1 MVEVGCL
8 AYLKKNGRTP
18 NNIRNFDISTEL
30 ILAFVFVGL
39 TIIGVPLFVSVGLT
53 TALALLFIDI
63 PFTLLAQTGY
73 GSLTPFPLLTIP
85 LFVLA
90 GRLMEVGGMAHRMI
104 SIATNL
110 VGAYRGS
117 MGLVTVFACM
127 LFAALSGSGPATTAA
142 IGSVTVPAMKRE
154 NYDVP
159 FAAAI
164 TASAGALGSLI
175 PPSNLLII
183 YGLVSETSI
192 PRLFLAGL
200 IPGIMVTILLMITT
214 YIIARRRH
222 YGGDGKPFSFRPFLQ
237 ATWAGKWS
245 IAAPV
250 LILGGIYGGVFTPTE
265 AAGVAVFYA
274 LFVGLFIYRE
284 LTIKK
289 IIAALRFTALLT
301 GILILLTPTLA
312 FGQLTAFYDV
322 PTSVQEGIMSVT
334 TNAVLVLL
342 LIGAF
347 YIFIGTFMES
357 LAQIVLFTAVFLP
370 LVTSLGV
377 DPVMF
382 GIFTVITCEIG
393 FLTPPLGANLT
404 VAARISG
411 ISIER
416 ISVAVLPFILAYII
430 GMIILVFS
438 PDIATFLPNWLY
450 GEAK

>member
-1 MVEVGCL
+1 MSPLLML
-8 AYLKKNGRTP
+8 AV
-18 NNIRNFDISTEL
+18 S
-30 ILAFVFVGL
+30 FVVL
-39 TIIGVPLFVSVGLT
+39 TLIGVPLYVSVGLT
-53 TALALLFIDI
+53 TALALFLIDI
-63 PFTLLAQTGY
+63 PYTLLAQTGY

-85 LFVLA
+85 MFVLA
-90 GRLMEVGGMAHRMI
+90 GRLMEVGGMASRMI

-142 IGSVTVPAMKRE
+142 IGSVTVPAMRRDG
-154 NYDVP
+154 YDVP

-192 PRLFLAGL
+192 PRLFLAGVL
-200 IPGIMVTILLMITT
+200 PGFLVTLLLMITT
-214 YIIARRRH
+214 YVIARRRG
-222 YGGDGKPFSFRPFLQ
+222 YGGGGDPFSWSPFLR
-237 ATWAGKWS
+237 AAWEGKWS
-245 IAAPV
+245 IGAPV
-250 LILGGIYGGVFTPTE
+250 LILGGIYGGAFTPTE
-265 AAGVAVFYA
+265 AAGVAVFYS
-274 LFVGLFIYRE
+274 LFVGAFIYRE
-284 LTIKK
+284 LTIAK
-289 IIAALRFTALLT
+289 ILEALRFTALLT
-301 GILILLTPTLA
+301 GILIILTPTLA
-312 FGQLTAFYDV
+312 FGQLTAFFDV
-322 PTSVQEGIMSVT
+322 PSAVQEGITSIT
-334 TNAVLVLL
+334 ENPFLVLL

-377 DPVMF
+377 DPVFF

-411 ISIER
+411 ISMER
-416 ISVAVLPFILAYII
+416 ISVAVLPFIAAYIV
-430 GMIILVFS
+430 GLLILIAF
-438 PDIATFLPNWLY
+438 PDIALTLPNWLY
-450 GEAK
+450 GAAK

>member
-1 MVEVGCL
+1 MSPL
-8 AYLKKNGRTP
+8 
-18 NNIRNFDISTEL
+18 L
-30 ILAFVFVGL
+30 ILAITFIVCTL
-39 TIIGVPLFVSVGLT
+39 IGTPLFVAVGLT
-53 TALALLFIDI
+53 TVLALFLIEI
-63 PFTLLAQTGY
+63 PYTLMAQTGY

-90 GRLMEVGGMAHRMI
+90 GRLMEVGGMANRMI
-104 SIATNL
+104 AIATNL

-154 NYDVP
+154 GYDVP

-175 PPSNLLII
+175 PPSNLMII

-192 PRLFLAGL
+192 PRLFLAG
-200 IPGIMVTILLMITT
+200 IVPGLMVTILLMITT
-214 YIIARRRH
+214 YVIARSRN
-222 YGGDGKPFSFRPFLQ
+222 YGGTGAPFSWQPFLK
-237 ATWAGKWS
+237 ATWDGKWS
-245 IAAPV
+245 IGAPI
-250 LILGGIYGGVFTPTE
+250 LILGGIYGGAFTPTE
-265 AAGVAVFYA
+265 AAGVAVFYS
-274 LFVGLFIYRE
+274 LGVGVFIYKE

-289 IIAALRFTALLT
+289 FIDALRFTALLT

-322 PTSVQEGIMSVT
+322 PAAVEKGIT
-334 TNAVLVLL
+334 AITDNPIIVLL
-342 LIGAF
+342 PIGVF

-370 LVTSLGV
+370 LVTSLGI
-377 DPVMF
+377 DPVLF

-404 VAARISG
+404 VAARISN

-416 ISVAVLPFILAYII
+416 ISVAVFPFIGAYII
-430 GMIILVFS
+430 GMLILALFPEV
-438 PDIATFLPNWLY
+438 TLFLPNWFY
-450 GEAK
+450 GLAK

>member
-1 MVEVGCL
+1 MSPL
-8 AYLKKNGRTP
+8 A
-18 NNIRNFDISTEL
+18 
-30 ILAFVFVGL
+30 ILAIAFVVL
-39 TIIGVPLFVSVGLT
+39 TIMGVPLFVAVGLT
-53 TALALLFIDI
+53 TAIALFIIDI
-63 PFTLLAQTGY
+63 PYTLLAQTGY

-90 GRLMEVGGMAHRMI
+90 GRLMEVGGMANRMI
-104 SIATNL
+104 AIATNL

-154 NYDVP
+154 GYDVP

-200 IPGIMVTILLMITT
+200 LPGLMVTILLMITT
-214 YIIARRRH
+214 YIIARRRG
-222 YGGDGKPFSFRPFLQ
+222 YGGTGQRFSWAPFGHAL
-237 ATWAGKWS
+237 WDGKWS
-245 IAAPV
+245 IGAPF

-274 LFVGLFIYRE
+274 LFVGAFVYRE
-284 LTIKK
+284 LTLQKLID
-289 IIAALRFTALLT
+289 ALRFTALLT

-322 PTSVQEGIMSVT
+322 PSAVQNGIT
-334 TNAVLVLL
+334 AITENKYLVLL
-342 LIGAF
+342 LIGVF

-370 LVTSLGV
+370 LAISLGI

-430 GMIILVFS
+430 GLLILIFFPQISVF
-438 PDIATFLPNWLY
+438 IPNWKY
-450 GEAK
+450 GPAL

>member
-1 MVEVGCL
+1 M
-8 AYLKKNGRTP
+8 N
-18 NNIRNFDISTEL
+18 EL
-30 ILAFVFVGL
+30 LLLSLAFVFL
-39 TIIGVPLFVSVGLT
+39 TLIGVPLFASVGLT
-53 TALALLFIDI
+53 TALALFLIDI

-73 GSLTPFPLLTIP
+73 NSLTPFPLLTIP

-90 GRLMEVGGMAHRMI
+90 GRLMETGGMANRMI
-104 SIATNL
+104 GIATKL

-127 LFAALSGSGPATTAA
+127 LFGALSGSGPATTAA
-142 IGSVTVPAMKRE
+142 IGSATVPAMKKDG
-154 NYDVP
+154 YDVP

-175 PPSNLLII
+175 PPSNLMII

-192 PRLFLAGL
+192 PRLFLAGI
-200 IPGIMVTILLMITT
+200 IPGFLVTTLLMMTT
-214 YIIARRRH
+214 YLIARRRG
-222 YGGDGKPFSFRPFLQ
+222 YGGGGDPFTWGPFLN
-237 ATWAGKWS
+237 AAWEGKWS
-245 IAAPV
+245 IGAPV

-284 LTIKK
+284 LTLRKVLE
-289 IIAALRFTALLT
+289 ALRFTALLT

-322 PTSVQEGIMSVT
+322 PAAVQSGITAITTSPF
-334 TNAVLVLL
+334 LVLL
-342 LIGAF
+342 LIGVF

-370 LVTSLGV
+370 LVTSLGI
-377 DPVMF
+377 DPVLF

-404 VAARISG
+404 IASRISK
-411 ISIER
+411 ISLER
-416 ISVAVLPFILAYII
+416 ISVAVLPFIGAYIV
-430 GMIILVFS
+430 GMIILITF
-438 PDIATFLPNWLY
+438 PDLVLFLPNWVY
-450 GEAK
+450 GPASVR

>member
-1 MVEVGCL
+1 MSPL
-8 AYLKKNGRTP
+8 A
-18 NNIRNFDISTEL
+18 IIA
-30 ILAFVFVGL
+30 ICFVVL
-39 TIIGVPLFVSVGLT
+39 TIMGIPLFVAVGLT
-53 TALALLFIDI
+53 TALAIYIIDI
-63 PFTLLAQTGY
+63 PYTLLAQTGY

-90 GRLMEVGGMAHRMI
+90 GRLMEVGGMAKRMI
-104 SIATNL
+104 GIATNL

-154 NYDVP
+154 GYDVP
-159 FAAAI
+159 FAASI

-200 IPGIMVTILLMITT
+200 LPGFMVTGLLMITT
-214 YIIARRRH
+214 YIIARRRG
-222 YGGDGKPFSFRPFLQ
+222 YGGNGDPFSWGPFLK
-237 ATWAGKWS
+237 AAWDGKWS
-245 IAAPV
+245 IGAPV
-250 LILGGIYGGVFTPTE
+250 IILGGIYGGAFTPTE
-265 AAGVAVFYA
+265 AAGVAVFYS
-274 LFVGLFIYRE
+274 LFVGVFIYRE
-284 LTIKK
+284 LTLKK
-289 IIAALRFTALLT
+289 IINALRFTALLT

-322 PTSVQEGIMSVT
+322 PSAVQEGITALT
-334 TNAVLVLL
+334 TNKYLVLL
-342 LIGAF
+342 LIGIF

-370 LVTSLGV
+370 LALSLGV

-416 ISVAVLPFILAYII
+416 ISVAVLPFIVAYIV
-430 GMIILVFS
+430 GMLILIAF
-438 PDIATFLPNWLY
+438 PDIATILPNWLY
-450 GEAK
+450 GPAL

>member
-1 MVEVGCL
+1 MSPL
-8 AYLKKNGRTP
+8 
-18 NNIRNFDISTEL
+18 L
-30 ILAFVFVGL
+30 ILAITFIVCTL
-39 TIIGVPLFVSVGLT
+39 IGTPLFVAVGLT
-53 TALALLFIDI
+53 TVLALFLIEI
-63 PFTLLAQTGY
+63 PYTLMAQTGY

-90 GRLMEVGGMAHRMI
+90 GRLMEVGGMANRMI
-104 SIATNL
+104 AIATNL

-154 NYDVP
+154 GYDVP

-175 PPSNLLII
+175 PPSNLMII

-192 PRLFLAGL
+192 PRLFLAG
-200 IPGIMVTILLMITT
+200 IVPGLMVTILLMITT
-214 YIIARRRH
+214 YVIARSRN
-222 YGGDGKPFSFRPFLQ
+222 YGGTGAPFSWQPFLK
-237 ATWAGKWS
+237 ATWDGKWS
-245 IAAPV
+245 IGAPI
-250 LILGGIYGGVFTPTE
+250 LILGGIYGGAFTPTE
-265 AAGVAVFYA
+265 AAGVAVFYS
-274 LFVGLFIYRE
+274 LGVGVFIYKE

-289 IIAALRFTALLT
+289 FIDALRFTALLT

-322 PTSVQEGIMSVT
+322 PAAVEKGIT
-334 TNAVLVLL
+334 AITDNPIIVLL
-342 LIGAF
+342 LIGVF

-370 LVTSLGV
+370 LVTSLGI
-377 DPVMF
+377 DPVLF

-404 VAARISG
+404 VAARISN

-416 ISVAVLPFILAYII
+416 ISVAVFPFIGAYII
-430 GMIILVFS
+430 GMLILALFPEV
-438 PDIATFLPNWLY
+438 TLFLPNWFY
-450 GEAK
+450 GLAK

>member
-1 MVEVGCL
+1 M
-8 AYLKKNGRTP
+8 N
-18 NNIRNFDISTEL
+18 EL
-30 ILAFVFVGL
+30 MILAIVFVVL
-39 TIIGVPLFVSVGLT
+39 TVMGVPLFASVGLT
-53 TALALLFIDI
+53 TALALFMIDI
-63 PFTLLAQTGY
+63 PYTLMAQTGY
-73 GSLTPFPLLTIP
+73 ASLTPFPLLTIP

-90 GRLMEVGGMAHRMI
+90 GRLMEVGGMATRMI
-104 SIATNL
+104 AIATNL

-142 IGSVTVPAMKRE
+142 IGSVTVPAMRRE
-154 NYDVP
+154 GYDVP

-175 PPSNLLII
+175 PPSNLMII

-200 IPGIMVTILLMITT
+200 LPGLMVTVLLMITT
-214 YIIARRRH
+214 YIIARRRN
-222 YGGDGKPFSFRPFLQ
+222 YGGGGDPFTWGPFLR
-237 ATWAGKWS
+237 AAWDGKWS
-245 IAAPV
+245 IGAPV
-250 LILGGIYGGVFTPTE
+250 LILGGIYGGAFTPTE

-274 LFVGLFIYRE
+274 LFVGLFVYRE
-284 LTIKK
+284 LTFSK
-289 IIAALRFTALLT
+289 IIEALRFTALLT

-322 PTSVQEGIMSVT
+322 PAAVQDGITSIT
-334 TNAVLVLL
+334 TNPFLVLL
-342 LIGAF
+342 LIGVF

-377 DPVMF
+377 DPVLF
-382 GIFTVITCEIG
+382 GVFTVITCEIG

-430 GMIILVFS
+430 GMIILIVF
-438 PDIATFLPNWLY
+438 PDLTLFVPDYFY
-450 GEAK
+450 GVAK

>member
-1 MVEVGCL
+1 MSPL
-8 AYLKKNGRTP
+8 A
-18 NNIRNFDISTEL
+18 
-30 ILAFVFVGL
+30 ILAIVFVVFTVMG
-39 TIIGVPLFVSVGLT
+39 IPLFVAVGLT
-53 TALALLFIDI
+53 TAIALYLIDI
-63 PFTLLAQTGY
+63 PYTLLAQTGY

-90 GRLMEVGGMAHRMI
+90 GRLMEVGGMANRMI
-104 SIATNL
+104 AIATNL

-154 NYDVP
+154 GYDVP

-192 PRLFLAGL
+192 PRLFLAGV
-200 IPGIMVTILLMITT
+200 IPGFLVTVLLMITT
-214 YIIARRRH
+214 YIISRKRG
-222 YGGDGKPFSFRPFLQ
+222 YGGNGAAFSWGPFLR
-237 ATWAGKWS
+237 AAWDGKWS
-245 IAAPV
+245 IGAPV
-250 LILGGIYGGVFTPTE
+250 LILGGIYGGAFTPTE
-265 AAGVAVFYA
+265 AAGVAVFYS

-284 LTIKK
+284 LTVKK
-289 IIAALRFTALLT
+289 VIDALRFTALLT

-322 PTSVQEGIMSVT
+322 PSAVQDGITSITE
-334 TNAVLVLL
+334 NKVLVLM
-342 LIGAF
+342 LIGVF

-370 LVTSLGV
+370 LAMSLGV

-416 ISVAVLPFILAYII
+416 ISVAVLPFIVAYIV
-430 GMIILVFS
+430 GLLILITF

-450 GEAK
+450 GPAR

>member
-1 MVEVGCL
+1 L
-8 AYLKKNGRTP
+8 SPL
-18 NNIRNFDISTEL
+18 L
-30 ILAFVFVGL
+30 ILAIAFVVL
-39 TIIGVPLFVSVGLT
+39 TIIGTPLFVAVGLT
-53 TALALLFIDI
+53 TVLAIFLIDL
-63 PFTLLAQTGY
+63 PYTLMAQTGY
-73 GSLTPFPLLTIP
+73 SSLTPFPLLTIP

-90 GRLMEVGGMAHRMI
+90 GRLMEVGGMATRMI
-104 SIATNL
+104 AIATNL

-142 IGSVTVPAMKRE
+142 IGSVTVPAMRRE
-154 NYDVP
+154 GYDVP

-175 PPSNLLII
+175 PPSNLMII

-200 IPGIMVTILLMITT
+200 IPGFMVTVLLMITT
-214 YIIARRRH
+214 YVIARRRG
-222 YGGDGKPFSFRPFLQ
+222 YGGGGDPFTWGPFLQ
-237 ATWAGKWS
+237 AAWDGKWS
-245 IAAPV
+245 IGAPV
-250 LILGGIYGGVFTPTE
+250 LILGGIYGGAFTPTE

-274 LFVGLFIYRE
+274 LFVGVFVYRE
-284 LTIKK
+284 LTVKK
-289 IIAALRFTALLT
+289 IIEALRFTALLT

-322 PTSVQEGIMSVT
+322 PAAVQEGITSIT
-334 TNAVLVLL
+334 SNPILVLL
-342 LIGAF
+342 LIGVF

-370 LVTSLGV
+370 LVTSLGI
-377 DPVMF
+377 DPVLF
-382 GIFTVITCEIG
+382 GVFTVITCEIG

-404 VAARISG
+404 VAARISSV
-411 ISIER
+411 SIER

-430 GMIILVFS
+430 GMVILILV
-438 PDIATFLPNWLY
+438 PDLTLFLPNWVY
-450 GEAK
+450 GVAK

>member
-1 MVEVGCL
+1 MSPL
-8 AYLKKNGRTP
+8 AT
-18 NNIRNFDISTEL
+18 
-30 ILAFVFVGL
+30 LAIVFVVL
-39 TIIGVPLFVSVGLT
+39 TIMGIPLFVAVGLT
-53 TALALLFIDI
+53 TALALYLIDI
-63 PFTLLAQTGY
+63 PYTLMAQTGY

-90 GRLMEVGGMAHRMI
+90 GRLMEVGGMANRMI
-104 SIATNL
+104 AIATNL

-142 IGSVTVPAMKRE
+142 IGSVTVPAMKRDG
-154 NYDVP
+154 YDVP

-175 PPSNLLII
+175 PPSNLMII

-200 IPGIMVTILLMITT
+200 IPGLMVTILLMITT
-214 YIIARRRH
+214 YIIARRRG
-222 YGGDGKPFSFRPFLQ
+222 YGGDGDRFSWAPFLN
-237 ATWAGKWS
+237 AAWAGKWA
-245 IAAPV
+245 IGAPV
-250 LILGGIYGGVFTPTE
+250 LILGGIYGGAFTPTE

-284 LTIKK
+284 LTVRK
-289 IIAALRFTALLT
+289 IIDALRFTALLT

-322 PTSVQEGIMSVT
+322 PTAVQEGITSIT
-334 TNAVLVLL
+334 QNAFLVML
-342 LIGAF
+342 LIGIF

-416 ISVAVLPFILAYII
+416 ISVAVLPFILAYVI
-430 GMIILVFS
+430 GMLILIFF
-438 PDIATFLPNWLY
+438 PDLTLFLPNWFY

>member
-1 MVEVGCL
+1 MSPLV
-8 AYLKKNGRTP
+8 
-18 NNIRNFDISTEL
+18 
-30 ILAFVFVGL
+30 ILAIAFVVL
-39 TIIGVPLFVSVGLT
+39 TVMGVPLFVAVGLT
-53 TALALLFIDI
+53 TAIALFIIDI
-63 PFTLLAQTGY
+63 PYTLLAQTGY

-90 GRLMEVGGMAHRMI
+90 GRLMEVGGMASRMI
-104 SIATNL
+104 AIATNL

-154 NYDVP
+154 GYDVP

-192 PRLFLAGL
+192 PRLFLAGIL
-200 IPGIMVTILLMITT
+200 PGLMVTILLMITT
-214 YIIARRRH
+214 YIVARRRG
-222 YGGDGKPFSFRPFLQ
+222 YGGDGQRFSWRPFGR
-237 ATWAGKWS
+237 AAWDGKWS
-245 IAAPV
+245 IGAPF
-250 LILGGIYGGVFTPTE
+250 LILGGIYGGIFTPTE

-289 IIAALRFTALLT
+289 IIEALRFTALLT

-322 PTSVQEGIMSVT
+322 PSAVQNGITSITE
-334 TNAVLVLL
+334 NKYLVLL
-342 LIGAF
+342 LIGVF

-370 LVTSLGV
+370 LALSLGI

-430 GMIILVFS
+430 GLLILILFPQISVF
-438 PDIATFLPNWLY
+438 IPNWKY
-450 GEAK
+450 GPAL

>member
-1 MVEVGCL
+1 MNELLLL
-8 AYLKKNGRTP
+8 A
-18 NNIRNFDISTEL
+18 I
-30 ILAFVFVGL
+30 AFVVL
-39 TIIGVPLFVSVGLT
+39 TMMGVPLFVSVGLT
-53 TALALLFIDI
+53 TALALFLIDI
-63 PFTLLAQTGY
+63 PYTLMAQTGY

-90 GRLMEVGGMAHRMI
+90 GRLMEVGGMSSRMI
-104 SIATNL
+104 AIATNL

-142 IGSVTVPAMKRE
+142 IGSVTVPAMRRE
-154 NYDVP
+154 GYDVP

-200 IPGIMVTILLMITT
+200 IPGVLVTILLMITT
-214 YIIARRRH
+214 YIIARRRG
-222 YGGDGKPFSFRPFLQ
+222 YGGGGDPFTWGPFLQ
-237 ATWAGKWS
+237 AAWDGKWS
-245 IAAPV
+245 IGAPV
-250 LILGGIYGGVFTPTE
+250 LILGGIYGGAFTPTE

-274 LFVGLFIYRE
+274 LFVGLFVYRE
-284 LTIKK
+284 LTVKK
-289 IIAALRFTALLT
+289 VVEALRFTALLT

-322 PTSVQEGIMSVT
+322 PTAVQQGITSIT
-334 TNAVLVLL
+334 ENKFLVLL
-342 LIGAF
+342 LIGIF

-382 GIFTVITCEIG
+382 GILTVITCEIG

-430 GMIILVFS
+430 GMIVLILFPELSVTL
-438 PDIATFLPNWLY
+438 PDWLY

>member
-1 MVEVGCL
+1 MSPL
-8 AYLKKNGRTP
+8 A
-18 NNIRNFDISTEL
+18 
-30 ILAFVFVGL
+30 ILAIAFVVL
-39 TIIGVPLFVSVGLT
+39 TIMGVPLFVAVGLT
-53 TALALLFIDI
+53 TAIALFIIDI
-63 PFTLLAQTGY
+63 PYTLLAQTGY

-90 GRLMEVGGMAHRMI
+90 GRLMEVGGMANRMI
-104 SIATNL
+104 AIATNL

-154 NYDVP
+154 GYDVP

-200 IPGIMVTILLMITT
+200 LPGLMVTILLMITT
-214 YIIARRRH
+214 YIIARRRG
-222 YGGDGKPFSFRPFLQ
+222 YGGTGQRFSWAPFGR
-237 ATWAGKWS
+237 AAWDGKWS
-245 IAAPV
+245 IGAPF

-274 LFVGLFIYRE
+274 LFVGAFIYRE
-284 LTIKK
+284 LTLQKLID
-289 IIAALRFTALLT
+289 ALRFTALLT

-322 PTSVQEGIMSVT
+322 PSAVQNGIT
-334 TNAVLVLL
+334 AITENKYLVLL

-370 LVTSLGV
+370 LALSLGI

-430 GMIILVFS
+430 GLLILILFPQISV
-438 PDIATFLPNWLY
+438 FLPNLQY
-450 GEAK
+450 GPAL

>member
-1 MVEVGCL
+1 MNSL
-8 AYLKKNGRTP
+8 T
-18 NNIRNFDISTEL
+18 
-30 ILAFVFVGL
+30 ILGLVFVVL
-39 TIIGVPLFVSVGLT
+39 TLIGIPLFVAVGLT
-53 TALALLFIDI
+53 TALALFLIDI
-63 PFTLLAQTGY
+63 PYTLIAQTGY
-73 GSLTPFPLLTIP
+73 ASLTPFPLLTIP

-90 GRLMEVGGMAHRMI
+90 GRLMEVGGMARHML
-104 SIATNL
+104 SIATSL

-142 IGSVTVPAMKRE
+142 IGSVTVPAMRRDG
-154 NYDVP
+154 YDVP
-159 FAAAI
+159 FAAAV

-175 PPSNLLII
+175 PPSNLMII

-200 IPGIMVTILLMITT
+200 IPGAMVTVLLMIAT
-214 YIIARRRH
+214 YLISRH
-222 YGGDGKPFSFRPFLQ
+222 RNYGGDGVAFSWKPFLSALWQ
-237 ATWAGKWS
+237 GKWS
-245 IAAPV
+245 IGAPV
-250 LILGGIYGGVFTPTE
+250 LILGGIYGGIFTPTE

-274 LFVGLFIYRE
+274 LFVGFFVYKE
-284 LTIKK
+284 LNIKNLYES
-289 IIAALRFTALLT
+289 LRFTALLT
-301 GILILLTPTLA
+301 GILIIITPTLA

-322 PTSVQEGIMSVT
+322 PTAVQQSIT
-334 TNAVLVLL
+334 AITDNPVLVMI
-342 LIGAF
+342 LIGVF

-370 LVTSLGV
+370 LAKTLGV

-411 ISIER
+411 VSIER
-416 ISVAVLPFILAYII
+416 VSVAVLPFILVYII
-430 GMIILVFS
+430 GMLILILF
-438 PDIATFLPNWLY
+438 PDITLFLPNLVY

>member
-1 MVEVGCL
+1 MSPL
-8 AYLKKNGRTP
+8 
-18 NNIRNFDISTEL
+18 L
-30 ILAFVFVGL
+30 ILVIVFVLL
-39 TIIGVPLFVSVGLT
+39 TLIGTPLFVSVGLT
-53 TALALLFIDI
+53 TALALYIIEI
-63 PFTLLAQTGY
+63 PYTLLAQTGY

-90 GRLMEVGGMAHRMI
+90 GRLMEVGGMAQRMI
-104 SIATNL
+104 AIATNL

-154 NYDVP
+154 GYDVP

-200 IPGIMVTILLMITT
+200 VPGLLVTLLLMATT
-214 YIIARRRH
+214 YLVARRRG
-222 YGGDGKPFSFRPFLQ
+222 YGGDGDPFSWGPFLR
-237 ATWAGKWS
+237 AAWDGKWS
-245 IAAPV
+245 VGAPV
-250 LILGGIYGGVFTPTE
+250 IILGGIYGGVFTPTE

-274 LFVGLFIYRE
+274 LFVGLFIYGE
-284 LTIKK
+284 LTVRKVIES
-289 IIAALRFTALLT
+289 LRFTALLT

-322 PTSVQEGIMSVT
+322 PATVQQGIT
-334 TNAVLVLL
+334 AITNNPILVLF
-342 LIGAF
+342 LIGIF

-357 LAQIVLFTAVFLP
+357 IAQVILFTAVFLP

-377 DPVMF
+377 DPVLF
-382 GIFTVITCEIG
+382 GIFTVVTCEIG

-430 GMIILVFS
+430 GLVILILL
-438 PDIATFLPNWLY
+438 PDLTVFLPNWLY
-450 GEAK
+450 GPTK